1 MADDPLV
8 VNNQPGPGG
17 ITGEKKLKPDK
28 LTIDNV
34 SDNIQARREGDD
46 TIVVDFKNLEKTDS
60 TRATKTKSSQTGTP
74 PPKSGSTDST
84 NPSPA
89 QDASEDG
96 DGKNNEKK
104 ENERNDSPSVRPK
117 TINNDEQQAASK
129 ALARDRQKQ
138 PDQAAENAPNQKM
151 IAPKEEANPDNLMK
165 GDLGK
170 GEIGEGPSRVPAGAP
185 PELSPADQ
193 SNAAANNASQT
204 QSDQR
209 QQQMTQLQQQEAQIK
224 DSIQS
229 MKGTILSGKWMRLL
243 RKIPLVRNIVSKLE
257 STAKKGVKAAIQA
270 LEKIK
275 FLAKTAKTM
284 VAIGEVWVNYF
295 KMLASL
301 CGTGIG
307 IIIAI
312 IIALPGLFFVTILAI
327 IFPQGVSKTAR
338 LINSFIKEI
347 DTILKPLKK
356 FYNTTEQKKASL
368 LKVRQLMASVQN
380 TRIEPP
386 PGPS

>member
-96 DGKNNEKK
+96 DGKNNKKK
-104 ENERNDSPSVRPK
+104 EDERNDSPSVRPK

-138 PDQAAENAPNQKM
+138 PDQAAENAPNQK
-151 IAPKEEANPDNLMK
+151 IAAPKEEANPDNLMK

-193 SNAAANNASQT
+193 SNANNASQT

-270 LEKIK
+270 LEKI
-275 FLAKTAKTM
+275 
-284 VAIGEVWVNYF
+284 IQ
-295 KMLASL
+295 S
-301 CGTGIG
+301 
-307 IIIAI
+307 
-312 IIALPGLFFVTILAI
+312 
-327 IFPQGVSKTAR
+327 
-338 LINSFIKEI
+338 
-347 DTILKPLKK
+347 LKK
-356 FYNTTEQKKASL
+356 
-368 LKVRQLMASVQN
+368 
-380 TRIEPP
+380 
-386 PGPS
+386 